1 MMPGT
6 RYPPMAIWAAR
17 DIQRHAGRSMLLF
30 ACLASLVFLTATAL
44 LFSQALDATWAN
56 LLDQAPDLV
65 VRRIDGGGWAPL
77 PVDDALACAKKIPGV
92 LDPTPRLWGVAPGPE
107 GPVTVVASLDVV
119 PDSMLS
125 GITPPSVGQA
135 VVGQAVARTLSDSRL
150 SLGKRDPMIVKVIDT
165 FPADTGLATHDL
177 VWMTPDDAR
186 HLLGLAPD
194 EASDL
199 AVHLFRREEEQ
210 AIQADLAAAFPWPVR
225 ITDRT
230 ASALRHR
237 TRAVRTGGIAVVAGI
252 PSLLALMLIIAC
264 TVADTASQRTHWGLL
279 KALGWTTADIVR
291 LQVNR
296 AIIVG
301 VPAVMLGLASAY
313 AAVFYPPTAGVT
325 AFWITG
331 GQHLAELTLVG
342 SGAAMIML
350 EIAGLVG
357 LPFLAAVFITSLQT
371 AARAPWTMLQADPW
385 N

>member
-6 RYPPMAIWAAR
+6 RYPHMAIWAAR

-44 LFSQALDATWAN
+44 LFSQALDATWAH

-65 VRRIDGGGWAPL
+65 VRRIDSGGWAPL
-77 PVDDALACAKKIPGV
+77 PADDAVALSKTIPGV
-92 LDPTPRLWGVAPGPE
+92 LDPTPRLWGVVPGPE
-107 GPVTVVASLDVV
+107 GPVTVVASIAVV
-119 PDSMLS
+119 PDSVLS
-125 GITPPSVGQA
+125 GITPPSAGQA
-135 VVGQAVARTLSDSRL
+135 VVGQALARALSDGRL
-150 SLGKRDPMIVKVIDT
+150 SLGRRDPMIVKVIDT
-165 FPADTGLATHDL
+165 FPADTSLATHDL

-199 AVHLFRREEEQ
+199 AVHLFRREEAQ

-237 TRAVRTGGIAVVAGI
+237 THAVRTGGIAVVAGI
-252 PSLLALMLIIAC
+252 PALLALLLII
-264 TVADTASQRTHWGLL
+264 TGTAVDNNGQRAHWGLL

-296 AIIVG
+296 TIIVG

-313 AAVFYPPTAGVT
+313 AAVFYPPAAGVT

-331 GQHLAELTLVG
+331 GQHLATLTLVS

-350 EIAGLVG
+350 EIAALVG
-357 LPFLAAVFITSLQT
+357 LPFLAAVFLTSLRV
-371 AARAPWTMLQADPW
+371 AADTPWTMLQADPW

>member
-6 RYPPMAIWAAR
+6 RYPPMALWAAR

-30 ACLASLVFLTATAL
+30 ACLASLVFLIATAL
-44 LFSQALDATWAN
+44 LFSQALDATWAH
-56 LLDQAPDLV
+56 LLKQAPDLV

-77 PVDDALACAKKIPGV
+77 PAGDAVAWSKAIPGV
-92 LDPTPRLWGVAPGPE
+92 LDPTPRIWGVVPSPE
-107 GPVTVVASLDVV
+107 KPVTVVASGDVV
-119 PDSMLS
+119 PENLLK
-125 GITPPSVGQA
+125 GITPPSAGQA
-135 VVGQAVARTLSDSRL
+135 VVGQAVARTLPDGRL
-150 SLGKRDPMIVKVIDT
+150 KLGGRDLMVFRVIDT
-165 FPADTGLATHDL
+165 FPADTALATHDL
-177 VWMTPDDAR
+177 VWMTPEDAR
-186 HLLGLAPD
+186 QLLGLAPGQ
-194 EASDL
+194 ASDL

-225 ITDRT
+225 ITDRS

-252 PSLLALMLIIAC
+252 PALLALLLIIAG
-264 TVADTASQRTHWGLL
+264 TAGDNNGRRGHWALL

-296 AIIVG
+296 AIILG
-301 VPAVMLGLASAY
+301 VPAVVLGLALAY
-313 AAVFYPPTAGVT
+313 AAVFYPPAAGVT

-331 GQHLAELTLVG
+331 GQHLADLALVS

-357 LPFLAAVFITSLQT
+357 LPFLAAVFLTSLRT
-371 AARAPWTMLQADPW
+371 AAGTPGTMLQADPW
-385 N
+385 S